1 MYFGDCI
8 MTTTQVVLVLLIIF
22 ATSVV
27 QSVAG
32 FGSALLAVP
41 LMVVVIDLQSA
52 VIISSFVGTLSN
64 LLQSWQLRRNID
76 ATMTK
81 RFLLSTV
88 IGAPAGLLLFIY
100 ANQSALKIVLG
111 ISILFGVFVLSRG
124 LELQHIS
131 SWLDWLMGVLSGVL
145 LMATSTNGPPLVF
158 VLQARKIDPARFR
171 ATLNMVFLVSGA
183 FGLVMFGFAGEI
195 VRSDVNMAAVSVP
208 AMIIGVS
215 LGVVIRKY
223 VQQELFKKLVLILL
237 TIGGLSSLFGGI
249 FG

>member
-1 MYFGDCI
+1 
-8 MTTTQVVLVLLIIF
+8 MTTTQMVLVLLIIF

-27 QSVAG
+27 QAVAG
-32 FGSALLAVP
+32 FGFALLAVP

-64 LLQSWQLRRNID
+64 MLQSWQLRRNINRN
-76 ATMTK
+76 MTR
-81 RFLLSTV
+81 RFLLATAVGSPV
-88 IGAPAGLLLFIY
+88 GLLLFVY

-111 ISILFGVFVLSRG
+111 LSILFGVFVLSRG
-124 LELQHIS
+124 LELQHVS

-158 VLQARKIDPARFR
+158 VLQARRIDPATFR
-171 ATLNMVFLVSGA
+171 ATLNMVFLVSGT
-183 FGLVMFGFAGEI
+183 FGLLMFGLAGEI
-195 VRSDVNMAAVSVP
+195 FRSDVNVAAFAIP
-208 AMIIGVS
+208 AMVIGVS
-215 LGVVIRKY
+215 TGVVIRKY
-223 VQQELFKKLVLILL
+223 VQQELFKKIVLILL

>member
-1 MYFGDCI
+1 
-8 MTTTQVVLVLLIIF
+8 
-22 ATSVV
+22 
-27 QSVAG
+27 
-32 FGSALLAVP
+32 
-41 LMVVVIDLQSA
+41 MVVVIDLQSA
-52 VIISSFVGTLSN
+52 VIVSSFVGTLSN

-76 ATMTK
+76 ATLTK

-111 ISILFGVFVLSRG
+111 VSILFGVFVLSRG

-195 VRSDVNMAAVSVP
+195 VRSDINMAVVSVP

>member
-32 FGSALLAVP
+32 FGFALLAVP

-52 VIISSFVGTLSN
+52 VIVSSFVGTLSN

-131 SWLDWLMGVLSGVL
+131 SWIDWLMGVLSGVL

>member
-1 MYFGDCI
+1 

-32 FGSALLAVP
+32 FGFALLAVP

-52 VIISSFVGTLSN
+52 VIVSSFVGTLSN

-131 SWLDWLMGVLSGVL
+131 SWIDWLMGVLSGVL

>member
-1 MYFGDCI
+1 
-8 MTTTQVVLVLLIIF
+8 MTTGQIVLVLVIIF
-22 ATSVV
+22 ATSVI

-32 FGSALLAVP
+32 FGFALLAVP

-195 VRSDVNMAAVSVP
+195 VRSDVKMAAFAIP
-208 AMIIGVS
+208 AMVIGVS
-215 LGVVIRKY
+215 AGVVIRKY

>member
-1 MYFGDCI
+1 
-8 MTTTQVVLVLLIIF
+8 
-22 ATSVV
+22 
-27 QSVAG
+27 
-32 FGSALLAVP
+32 
-41 LMVVVIDLQSA
+41 
-52 VIISSFVGTLSN
+52 
-64 LLQSWQLRRNID
+64 
-76 ATMTK
+76 MTK

-111 ISILFGVFVLSRG
+111 VSILFGVFVLSRG
-124 LELQHIS
+124 LELQHVS
-131 SWLDWLMGVLSGVL
+131 SWLDWVMGIVSGVL